1 MHLFC
6 PMSNHMFAKIFLC
19 FYFRIS
25 ISKKIFRQPSMFCLS
40 HDLQGKKKSQQGVH
54 LLPRIGMS
62 SFWPDICHSQIHTKN
77 ELPHSAHRER
87 HCSTQGVMGTLGDSA
102 AHRTARHLY
111 RGQKFAF
118 NANCTG
124 HWRQSFCLKDMP
136 TLVSCSFLQEY

>member
-1 MHLFC
+1 
-6 PMSNHMFAKIFLC
+6 MFAKIFLC
-19 FYFRIS
+19 FYFRIY
-25 ISKKIFRQPSMFCLS
+25 ISKKIFLDSQACFVCLMIFKE
-40 HDLQGKKKSQQGVH
+40 KKKSQQGVH

-102 AHRTARHLY
+102 AHRTAWHLY

-136 TLVSCSFLQEY
+136 TLVSCSFLQEF